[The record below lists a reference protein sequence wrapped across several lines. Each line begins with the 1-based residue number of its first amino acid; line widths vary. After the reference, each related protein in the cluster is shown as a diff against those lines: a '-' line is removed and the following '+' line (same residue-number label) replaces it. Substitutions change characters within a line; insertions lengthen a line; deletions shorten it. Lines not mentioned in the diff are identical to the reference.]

1 MFRHVIVG
9 VDGGPTGRDAVA
21 VAKLLVAPDTRL
33 ALAHVYE
40 LTPFRGASGAYGV
53 AEHDESMRLLEQER
67 EAIAVGVELI
77 TVTASSVGRGLHYLA
92 ETQAADLLTVG
103 SSARSLAGRVL
114 VGDVTRASLI
124 GAPCAVAVAPLGYA
138 QAVRAIAKIGV
149 GYDGSPESEAA
160 LAIARELAALHGA
173 TVTALTVVEPSP
185 YAGLIRAVARGYTP
199 EKALAEAKD
208 DLAALDGV
216 DGELAS
222 GLAGEELAAFGA
234 HVDLLIVGSR
244 GYGPI
249 RRLMLGSTSAH
260 LASNARCP
268 LLVLPRLADDE
279 VDPQVGKDD
288 EHPAVSPSS

>member
-67 EAIAVGVELI
+67 EAIAVGAELI

-92 ETQAADLLTVG
+92 ETQGADLLTVG

-114 VGDVTRASLI
+114 VEDVTRVSLI

-138 QAVRAIAKIGV
+138 QEVRAIAKIGV

-160 LAIARELAALHGA
+160 LAFARELAALHGA
-173 TVTALTVVEPSP
+173 AVTALTVVEPSP

-234 HVDLLIVGSR
+234 HLDLLIVGSR

-288 EHPAVSPSS
+288 EHPAASPSS